1 MEKTLLLRLYS
12 AVMRIASPLLPLY
25 LKRRAKQG
33 KEDPSRLKERFGYS
47 AQARPNGP
55 LIWIHGASVGETLMA
70 VPLIERLLGDNL
82 NLHILITSGT
92 VTSANLLKQRLPPRA
107 LHQYVPIDTPQA
119 AARFLNHWRPD
130 LGLSLES
137 EIWPHLILQSK
148 TRDIPLVLLNARLSE
163 SSRKG
168 WEVRPKSAKTL
179 FDAFDDI
186 LPADRATAQS
196 LSKILGRPCPVFGNL
211 KLTAPPLTADPL
223 ELEHIKSQISAR
235 PIWCAASTHAGEDE
249 LILNAHKALLELRRN
264 ALLLLIPRH
273 PERGTDIAH
282 IIDNMA
288 LSFTRLNGPVTDA
301 AQVILIDEIG
311 KMGLAYRLADSVV
324 MGGSLHPTLSGHNP
338 YEAAQLDCA
347 VLSGPHVSSFEEL
360 YADMSAAGAV
370 KIVTPNAQ
378 AIAAHITALWDA
390 PETRE
395 VLRQGS
401 KNFTQEQAGKM
412 DAVLTRLAPFIS
424 SLNRL

>member
-12 AVMRIASPLLPLY
+12 AVMRMASPLLPLY
-25 LKRRAKQG
+25 LKHRAKQG
-33 KEDPSRLKERFGYS
+33 KEDPSHLKERFGYS
-47 AQARPNGP
+47 SQLRPNGP

-92 VTSANLLKQRLPPRA
+92 VTSAHLLTQRLPPRA

-130 LGLSLES
+130 LGLWLES
-137 EIWPHLILQSK
+137 EIWPHLILK
-148 TRDIPLVLLNARLSE
+148 AKARDIPLVLLNARLSE
-163 SSRKG
+163 KSRKG
-168 WEVRPKSAKTL
+168 WETRPKSAKAL
-179 FDAFDDI
+179 FAAFDDI

-196 LSKILGRPCPVFGNL
+196 LSKILSRPYPVFGNL

-223 ELEHIKSQISAR
+223 ELERIKPQISTR

-249 LILNAHKALLELRRN
+249 LILNAHKALLKSRSD
-264 ALLLLIPRH
+264 ALLILIPRH
-273 PERGTDIAH
+273 PERGADIAH

-338 YEAAQLDCA
+338 YEAALLDCA

-370 KIVTPNAQ
+370 KIITPNAQ

-395 VLRQGS
+395 ALRQDS

-424 SLNRL
+424 PLNRL